1 MYMQQYR
8 TCTLQRTR
16 ALSAA
21 HSTEAYVRISS
32 YDYAR
37 FGTVDGTVE
46 HLSATTY
53 LDEQELPYYRAL
65 IALEQDYV
73 GEQPGRN
80 RIIPGMTLQADIQTG
95 EKTVLDYLLRP
106 IYRGLDQAFTER

>member
-1 MYMQQYR
+1 MVEARVNPRDIGHIAEGQ
-8 TCTLQRTR
+8 T
-16 ALSAA
+16 AA
-21 HSTEAYVRISS
+21 VRISS

-37 FGTVDGTVE
+37 FGTVEGTVA

-53 LDEQELPYYRAL
+53 LDEQQLPYYRAL

-73 GEQPGRN
+73 GDQPGRN

-106 IYRGLDQAFTER
+106 VYRGLNQAFTER